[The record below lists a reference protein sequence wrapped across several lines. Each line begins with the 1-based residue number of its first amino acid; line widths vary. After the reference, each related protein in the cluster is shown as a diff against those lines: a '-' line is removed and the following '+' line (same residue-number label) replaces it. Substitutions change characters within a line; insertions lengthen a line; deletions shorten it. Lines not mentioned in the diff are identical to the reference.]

1 MRPLT
6 KYQKILIETRA
17 AFDARLPLPPRPL
30 GPGGQAESKTERKAR
45 ALARPWKWD
54 DIEAELTE
62 EVAALKA
69 ELTEEVAALKADPS
83 KIDDEH
89 EYEGA
94 SPGEYRASVY
104 LGSHVITPSSKVYM
118 PWALGNLTPCPTCK
132 GTGRRNPRNE
142 IERIHVAEWWR
153 LHVGSEK
160 MDWPGENTPAWSAYI
175 QRRNA
180 VVDAN
185 EDGTLDCN
193 ECDGCG
199 SHEARADQVWASEM
213 SRLAEERGLVFEEEN
228 AYFVSLYFS
237 IDENNEDENDNKPT
251 MNYKGVA

>member
-45 ALARPWKWD
+45 ALARTSWKWD
-54 DIEAELTE
+54 DIEARLTE
-62 EVAALKA
+62 EA
-69 ELTEEVAALKADPS
+69 AALKADPS

-89 EYEGA
+89 KYDGA
-94 SPGEYRASVY
+94 EPGEYRSSIH
-104 LGSHVITPSSKVYM
+104 LGSYVISPSSKVYM
-118 PWALGNLTPCPTCK
+118 PWAFGNLTPCPTCR
-132 GTGRRNPRNE
+132 GTSKRPPRNE
-142 IERIHVAEWWR
+142 IEELYVAEWKR
-153 LHVGSEK
+153 LSDEEK
-160 MDWPGENTPAWSAYI
+160 MDWPGEITPAWSAYI
-175 QRRNA
+175 RRKNA
-180 VVDAN
+180 VMDVN
-185 EDGTLDCN
+185 EDGTLGCN

-199 SHEARADQVWASEM
+199 SHEAYADQVWASEM
-213 SRLAEERGLVFEEEN
+213 SSLAEERGLVFEAED

-237 IDENNEDENDNKPT
+237 IDENNEDDNKPT